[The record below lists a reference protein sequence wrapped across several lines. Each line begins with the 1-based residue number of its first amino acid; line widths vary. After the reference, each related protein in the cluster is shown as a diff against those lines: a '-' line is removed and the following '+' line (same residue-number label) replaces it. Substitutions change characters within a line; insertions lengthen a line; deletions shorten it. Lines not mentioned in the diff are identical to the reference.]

1 MLQMNP
7 PLICNQQSFQKKEIP
22 HKQKRKSLF
31 IFLPTLVFAGGRPSS
46 YFLFFLIAVFL
57 PPVFRLLCQES
68 REIPKTERQGYSI
81 NAIIHFQ
88 ATRYCYN
95 DLKYHNFQ
103 GNAS

>member
-22 HKQKRKSLF
+22 HKQKRLKKILF

-68 REIPKTERQGYSI
+68 REIPKI
-81 NAIIHFQ
+81 
-88 ATRYCYN
+88 
-95 DLKYHNFQ
+95 
-103 GNAS
+103 